1 MKPLTEKPLSVLTI
15 GTEIL
20 AKDLMDQFLRSL
32 GPISTYYAS
41 RLEIALE
48 SYSKQRA
55 DIIFCELRFSN
66 GSLHQFVQKIGGLNY
81 APDTYFVLVHDRNSI
96 ELEALQKELAID
108 EVLIKPFNA
117 DNMRAIVERAVQKLS
132 GPKPPWA
139 TELKVAWEAERNK
152 RFIEADNFFQR
163 VHQKN
168 STVLEANLDV
178 VKYWVQKNR
187 LDPARNLLDRLWSE
201 NPKDPRVL
209 QARASLLNRQ
219 GFHREALVLLEEA
232 QHISPL
238 NDFRAI
244 EIAETYFELA
254 GESVL
259 AVVRADEFNSQAQL
273 TTLKVLCAN
282 QDWGA
287 AVSFCERK
295 QNFINA
301 ENLKEFNA
309 YLHLAKTL
317 GKLK

>member
-1 MKPLTEKPLSVLTI
+1 
-15 GTEIL
+15 
-20 AKDLMDQFLRSL
+20 
-32 GPISTYYAS
+32 
-41 RLEIALE
+41 
-48 SYSKQRA
+48 
-55 DIIFCELRFSN
+55 LRFAN
-66 GSLHQFVQKIGGLNY
+66 GSLHQFIQKIGGLNY

-108 EVLIKPFNA
+108 EILIKPFNA

-132 GPKPPWA
+132 GPKSPWA

-178 VKYWVQKNR
+178 VKYWVHKNR

-232 QHISPL
+232 QQISPL
-238 NDFRAI
+238 NDSRAI

-259 AVVRADEFNSQAQL
+259 AVVRADEFNSHAQL